1 MAAYAIQA
9 DLAPYIDGATL
20 VQLTDDDRNGIAD
33 APVVTGILDDVS
45 ARIDAALKAAG
56 YTTPVAAPGA
66 ALRSLTARLSLAALY
81 GRRPAV
87 EAPPSITTVAEAAEK
102 ELQLI
107 GAGKVQPPEAI
118 RLSSPTGPSG
128 IATST
133 DVARN
138 WDDAELF

>member
-1 MAAYAIQA
+1 MAYATQA
-9 DLAPYIDGATL
+9 ELAPYIDGATL
-20 VQLTDDDRNGIAD
+20 IQLTDDDRDGIAD
-33 APVVTGILDDVS
+33 VPVITGILDDVS

-87 EAPPSITTVAEAAEK
+87 EAPPSITTVAEAAEG
-102 ELQLI
+102 ELKLI
-107 GAGKVQPPEAI
+107 GAGKTQPPEAI

-128 IATST
+128 IAIST
-133 DVARN
+133 DAARN